1 MKSMLTPR
9 WSGPPGVQVRALSD
23 RLRSTAG
30 RWTVAEPSRLKF
42 FEPRG
47 RMTDPR
53 LASLADFL
61 LSPGKRKRNSSP
73 EAAAEAAE
81 GRPAEAAEGSCPAEL
96 RPRFA
101 DVLLTM
107 EIDDAVAD
115 QEFATRHAASIA
127 VAVAEAQRAAAVA
140 AEAFHR
146 VLLFSAAGEPDSGRG
161 TADDE
166 RREGVTLPLADG
178 DQDDA
183 ILAPGGAPRQTP
195 GCCPVEGA
203 AVEAEATGG
212 RPLELRPSCAAA
224 LETRAQEE
232 AKAAAVVVVVE
243 EGDDLAEHGI
253 AVQDSLVT
261 LDHQIDVAEA
271 IERRRRADAAEA
283 EAIELRRRAAAAEA
297 EAIERRRRA
306 AAAEAEAEAASG
318 RPALEVEGEP
328 RPIDVS
334 SHAGQEV
341 QGARASPP
349 TPTMKNYRFFEVSW
363 AVLGDHCGSPA
374 APRGHCFGGARF
386 GGHLWREFARGLS
399 SWGPPGPSRAL
410 LGYIGALCGR
420 VRAFL
425 GAPGEGKDEG
435 LLRWRIVNCVPDSSQ
450 SESESDPE
458 PESDSQDTLQEQR
471 AEQVLESLNDRVI
484 YHSRLAASLNGE
496 VRFHDEVFYSINA
509 RVSQLDRPS
518 INELRCLDL
527 LIVGGDE
534 PKFYVGGTQNPT
546 RRWQGDPNARNGRPM
561 PGHCLKWQE
570 MHVVAARVG
579 SAGPSVESA
588 LISYSMQRYNER
600 CVNKKADSRGLSGKE
615 YVLNFIYVCVKARAE
630 NI

>member
-30 RWTVAEPSRLKF
+30 RWTVAEPSRPKF

-166 RREGVTLPLADG
+166 RREGVTLPLADA

-195 GCCPVEGA
+195 GCCSVEGA
-203 AVEAEATGG
+203 AVEAEAQ
-212 RPLELRPSCAAA
+212 AK
-224 LETRAQEE
+224 
-232 AKAAAVVVVVE
+232 AKAAKRGSRVGIE
-243 EGDDLAEHGI
+243 HEG
-253 AVQDSLVT
+253 S
-261 LDHQIDVAEA
+261 
-271 IERRRRADAAEA
+271 R
-283 EAIELRRRAAAAEA
+283 
-297 EAIERRRRA
+297 
-306 AAAEAEAEAASG
+306 
-318 RPALEVEGEP
+318 
-328 RPIDVS
+328 
-334 SHAGQEV
+334 
-341 QGARASPP
+341 
-349 TPTMKNYRFFEVSW
+349 MRF
-363 AVLGDHCGSPA
+363 
-374 APRGHCFGGARF
+374 
-386 GGHLWREFARGLS
+386 
-399 SWGPPGPSRAL
+399 
-410 LGYIGALCGR
+410 R
-420 VRAFL
+420 VRPKN
-425 GAPGEGKDEG
+425 GGESKSFKYTAETK
-435 LLRWRIVNCVPDSSQ
+435 
-450 SESESDPE
+450 ESVH
-458 PESDSQDTLQEQR
+458 QE
-471 AEQVLESLNDRVI
+471 A
-484 YHSRLAASLNGE
+484 LAYFQQA
-496 VRFHDEVFYSINA
+496 
-509 RVSQLDRPS
+509 
-518 INELRCLDL
+518 
-527 LIVGGDE
+527 
-534 PKFYVGGTQNPT
+534 
-546 RRWQGDPNARNGRPM
+546 
-561 PGHCLKWQE
+561 
-570 MHVVAARVG
+570 
-579 SAGPSVESA
+579 
-588 LISYSMQRYNER
+588 
-600 CVNKKADSRGLSGKE
+600 
-615 YVLNFIYVCVKARAE
+615 
-630 NI
+630 